1 MWIHTRLYLF
11 NQRSMQVCS
20 YINLFEY
27 FKHENVIFFCDMVKC
42 ELWVASYKLLVMSWS
57 LKAWVE
63 IQKCEF
69 KSTSYEFRHLSK
81 QFYWCP
87 FLNKDWVFGCFKMQ
101 VGVSRCCK
109 LCNIF
114 MAELGWEFRG
124 ESSPPKIRLFKSGG
138 HIKSLQ

>member
-81 QFYWCP
+81 QFYWVHFWTKIEFLDVLKCRWGSQGAVSSATYLWQSCGGSSGGKVP
-87 FLNKDWVFGCFKMQ
+87 PQKLVFLNLVDILK
-101 VGVSRCCK
+101 
-109 LCNIF
+109 
-114 MAELGWEFRG
+114 A
-124 ESSPPKIRLFKSGG
+124 
-138 HIKSLQ
+138 